1 MRTLNSAKNLIT
13 SIGITLVMTFLGF
26 FTRKIFVDSVGVEY
40 IGLNG
45 FLTNILGVMSLLEGG
60 FATSVIYNMYK
71 PIAAEDHPKIIALL
85 QLYKKVYRWIALGIF
100 ILSLLI
106 YPFLHIFIKDVTSL
120 SYLSIVYFIFVFN
133 TLVGYFT
140 AHKWA
145 MINASQKAYKLAF
158 INLTYQVGLSLA
170 KILILYYTKDYIL
183 YLIIEAIFGIG
194 QNIAVVQKCNKMFP
208 YITTRKKYP
217 IEKAV
222 KDDIIKKMKAL
233 FLSSLGGYFMTS
245 TDNIIISSFLGV
257 SIIGYYS
264 NYTLIVGLL
273 RSFSDRVLTSYSE
286 SVGNLIASE
295 NEKEIYKVF
304 RVAFF
309 LDFII
314 ASLLVIILWNT
325 LDYFI
330 TWWLGKD
337 YVLDQYIKA
346 AILLNAYIMTMRGSA
361 FIFKQKAGI
370 FMQDRFTPLLQG
382 TINVALS
389 IIFVQYWG
397 LAGVIFATIIS
408 LLSIGFWQF
417 PRLCYK
423 YIFHLSVARYFH
435 VYIIYT
441 LAMLSALTI
450 SHIIC
455 NYISINDL
463 FIQSIV
469 NGMISFITFIIIVFF
484 FFYYTYPFQQLLKYI
499 NILFSKAK

>member
-1 MRTLNSAKNLIT
+1 M
-13 SIGITLVMTFLGF
+13 
-26 FTRKIFVDSVGVEY
+26 FT
-40 IGLNG
+40 
-45 FLTNILGVMSLLEGG
+45 
-60 FATSVIYNMYK
+60 
-71 PIAAEDHPKIIALL
+71 
-85 QLYKKVYRWIALGIF
+85 
-100 ILSLLI
+100 
-106 YPFLHIFIKDVTSL
+106 
-120 SYLSIVYFIFVFN
+120 
-133 TLVGYFT
+133 
-140 AHKWA
+140 
-145 MINASQKAYKLAF
+145 
-158 INLTYQVGLSLA
+158 
-170 KILILYYTKDYIL
+170 
-183 YLIIEAIFGIG
+183 
-194 QNIAVVQKCNKMFP
+194 

-382 TINVALS
+382 IINVALS

-397 LAGVIFATIIS
+397 LAGVIFATIIR

-417 PRLCYK
+417 SRFCYK
-423 YIFHLSVARYFH
+423 YIFHLSVSLYFH

-469 NGMISFITFIIIVFF
+469 NGMISFITFFIIVFF

-499 NILFSKAK
+499 NTLFSKAK